1 MSRDQAFGAGIF
13 IIALLVTIV
22 YLFAFFAP
30 ILPLNIEP
38 MLANALREWAIAL
51 PILLLVLSAL
61 VITMWIGWTMLTTP
75 PPLPFEE
82 EKIETPSTSE
92 LPKEEMPKPRVRTKR
107 KSTPRRRTRRR
118 K

>member
-13 IIALLVTIV
+13 IVALLVTIV

-30 ILPLNIEP
+30 ILPLNIEY
-38 MLANALREWAIAL
+38 ADTLRDWAIAL
-51 PILLLVLSAL
+51 PILLLVLAAL

-75 PPLPFEE
+75 PPLPLEE
-82 EKIETPSTSE
+82 EKFEETAPTLE
-92 LPKEEMPKPRVRTKR
+92 PPKEEKPKPRVRTKR
-107 KSTPRRRTRRR
+107 KSSPRRRTRRR